1 MNASVISKIIVI
13 LCALC
18 LIAGILNIDKHEAYL
33 DEGSQKQNKNII
45 TNSNKVAVIELNGAI
60 ASSAESS
67 FFSADANAAGMLK
80 SLKLAKEDKDVKGII
95 LKINSPGGTVA
106 MSQNIYN
113 QIIKIRE
120 NKPVISVL
128 DDVAASGGYYIA
140 SASDR
145 IVAQEGT
152 LTGSIG
158 VIFSFMDYHNLLIN
172 KLDVNQV
179 VIKSGKFKDIGSGM
193 REMTQ
198 EERSMMQEVI
208 NDSYYQFLT
217 AIKHGRIDRN
227 DNYQIE
233 TSKLTIDNL
242 KRYADGR
249 VFTGKKAKALG
260 FVDIIGDMD
269 SAKSAIEIMAQQ
281 KFNNKLKAKLVNYNR
296 KPTLG
301 DYFSDISEYGA
312 KSNIKLT
319 DFMPLSMI
327 LSKRPLYLWE

>member
-1 MNASVISKIIVI
+1 MKASLVSKIIIVI
-13 LCALC
+13 CILC
-18 LIAGILNIDKHEAYL
+18 LIAGFIKTDKYDAYFEKDNIL
-33 DEGSQKQNKNII
+33 
-45 TNSNKVAVIELNGAI
+45 TNANRIGVIELEGAI
-60 ASSAESS
+60 TSESDGSLFSNEKSAP
-67 FFSADANAAGMLK
+67 NLLK
-80 SLKLAKEDKDVKGII
+80 SLISAQTDKDIKGII
-95 LKINSPGGTVA
+95 IKINSPGGTVG

-113 QIIKIRE
+113 QIMKLRE
-120 NKPVISVL
+120 NKPVVVSI

-140 SASDR
+140 CAADR
-145 IVAQEGT
+145 IIAQEGS

-158 VIFSFMDYHNLLIN
+158 VIMSFMDYHNLLQQKLAIN
-172 KLDVNQV
+172 PV

-198 EERSMMQEVI
+198 EERDMMQDII

-217 AIKHGRIDRN
+217 AIKRGRIDRK
-227 DNYQIE
+227 DNYQVEI
-233 TSKLTIDNL
+233 SKLTINNL
-242 KRYADGR
+242 KNYADGR

-269 SAKSAIEIMAQQ
+269 TAKAVIEPMAQQ

-296 KPTLG
+296 KTTLG
-301 DYFSDISEYGA
+301 DLFNDVSEYGA

>member
-1 MNASVISKIIVI
+1 MKASLVSKLIIVI
-13 LCALC
+13 CILC
-18 LIAGILNIDKHEAYL
+18 LIVGFIKADKYEAYFEK
-33 DEGSQKQNKNII
+33 DNIF
-45 TNSNKVAVIELNGAI
+45 TNANRIGVIELEGAI
-60 ASSAESS
+60 TSESVES
-67 FFSADANAAGMLK
+67 IFSNEKNATNLLK
-80 SLKLAKEDKDVKGII
+80 SLINAQTDKEIKGVII
-95 LKINSPGGTVA
+95 KINSPGGTVG

-113 QIIKIRE
+113 QIIKLRKT
-120 NKPVISVL
+120 KPVVVTI

-140 SASDR
+140 CAADR
-145 IVAQEGT
+145 IIAQEGS

-158 VIFSFMDYHNLLIN
+158 VIMSFMDYHNLLQQKLAIN
-172 KLDVNQV
+172 PV

-301 DYFSDISEYGA
+301 DYFSDISEYSA
-312 KSNIKLT
+312 KGNIKLT

>member
-1 MNASVISKIIVI
+1 MKASLVSKLIIVI
-13 LCALC
+13 CILC
-18 LIAGILNIDKHEAYL
+18 LIAGFIKADKYEAYFEK
-33 DEGSQKQNKNII
+33 DNIL
-45 TNSNKVAVIELNGAI
+45 TNANRIGVIELEGAI
-60 ASSAESS
+60 TSESEGSLFSNEKSAP
-67 FFSADANAAGMLK
+67 NLLK
-80 SLKLAKEDKDVKGII
+80 SLISAQTDNEIKGVII
-95 LKINSPGGTVA
+95 KINSPGGTVG

-113 QIIKIRE
+113 QIMKLR
-120 NKPVISVL
+120 NTKPVVVTI

-140 SASDR
+140 CAADR
-145 IVAQEGT
+145 IIAQEGS

-158 VIFSFMDYHNLLIN
+158 VIMSFMDYHNLLQQKLAIN
-172 KLDVNQV
+172 PV

-198 EERSMMQEVI
+198 EERNMMQEVI

-217 AIKHGRIDRN
+217 AIKRGRIDRN

-233 TSKLTIDNL
+233 TSKLTSDNL

-269 SAKSAIEIMAQQ
+269 TAKSVIEIMAQQ

-296 KPTLG
+296 KTTLG